1 MSTWTLF
8 VVAVAGHGRRMSATN
23 AVCLSFSQ
31 ADSMSISDMGW
42 TWKRLKSIQS
52 VASLLLYKLL
62 DQSILTELFAI
73 PLSRLS
79 LV

>member
-1 MSTWTLF
+1 MSAWTLS
-8 VVAVAGHGRRMSATN
+8 VVAVASHGRRMSATN
-23 AVCLSFSQ
+23 AVCLSSSQ

-42 TWKRLKSIQS
+42 TWKWQKSIQS

-62 DQSILTELFAI
+62 DQSILTELVAI
-73 PLSRLS
+73 PLPRHS